1 MFCSFRLPTS
11 CAVFIISIKMMPQG
25 GSMGEQNIVENANE
39 SSRQDFMKALLEEVR
54 ALEAMLEEGM
64 VESGVSRIG
73 AEQEMFLINSASRP
87 ALTALD
93 VLEKLDDE
101 RFTHELGLFNIEAN
115 LSVQEFKS
123 DCLSRMES
131 EAQEVY
137 AKARA
142 AAHQCDS
149 EIALVGIL
157 PTLTLKNLGLDSM
170 VPIPRYHALNEAFM
184 ALRGHN
190 LQFAINGTDQLV
202 VNHDNLMMEACNT
215 SFQVHFQVSPA
226 DFARLYN
233 IAQVVTAPLLAASVN
248 SPILL
253 GKRLWHE
260 TRISV
265 FEYSVDARSE
275 THQARG
281 LKPRVHFGN
290 DWVDKSVTE
299 IFKED
304 IARFRV
310 ILTTETEDDPLA
322 MVAQGIAPKLK
333 ALCLHNGTV
342 YRWNRACYGVHNGIP
357 HLRIEN
363 RVIPSGPTVIDE
375 IANTAFFV
383 GMMAGMSKEYVD
395 IREQITFQDIKANFM
410 AAARAGIRAQMNWF
424 GDTHMPARKLILDEL
439 LPLAE
444 SGLQDYGV
452 EQKDIDKYLG
462 VLKDRVSTRRN
473 GARWALESLEG
484 MNDIGTEDQRMRC
497 LVSSMVEQ
505 QITGR
510 PISEWELADFREH
523 VGWRESYL
531 KVSQFMATD
540 LFTVRPDDIVDFAA
554 TLMDWRH
561 VRHIPVEGDDGN
573 LVGLVSHRAL
583 LRLVAEGRV
592 GGEHKVT
599 VSEIMTP
606 NPVTIGSDATT
617 VDAIR
622 KMRTARV
629 ACLPVVEKEKLIGL
643 VTEHDLIV
651 VASHLL
657 ERYLDEDT

>member
-1 MFCSFRLPTS
+1 
-11 CAVFIISIKMMPQG
+11 
-25 GSMGEQNIVENANE
+25 MGEQNIEENASE
-39 SSRQDFMKALLEEVR
+39 SSRQVFMKSLLEEVR
-54 ALEAMLEEGM
+54 ALEAMLDKGM

-73 AEQEMFLINSASRP
+73 AEQEMFLIDDARKP
-87 ALTALD
+87 ALTGLD

-101 RFTHELGLFNIEAN
+101 RFTHELGLYNIEAN

-123 DCLSRMES
+123 DCLSRMEA

-137 AKARA
+137 AKARE

-157 PTLTLKNLGLDSM
+157 PTLTKENLGLDSM
-170 VPIPRYHALNEAFM
+170 VPIPRYHALNDAIM
-184 ALRGHN
+184 ALRGHD
-190 LQFAINGTDQLV
+190 LQFTINGADQLV
-202 VNHDNLMMEACNT
+202 VKHDNLMLEACNT
-215 SFQVHFQVSPA
+215 SFQVHFQVSPD

-233 IAQVVTAPLLAASVN
+233 IAQVVTGPLMAAAVN

-260 TRISV
+260 TRIAV
-265 FEYSVDARSE
+265 FEYSVDARST

-290 DWVDKSVTE
+290 HWVNESVTE

-310 ILTTETEDDPLA
+310 ILTTETEDNPLA

-342 YRWNRACYGVHNGIP
+342 YRWNRACYGVHNGVP

-363 RVIPSGPTVIDE
+363 RVIPSGPTVLDE

-383 GMMAGMSKEYVD
+383 GMMAGMADKYD
-395 IREQITFQDIKANFM
+395 DLRELITFDDIKANFM
-410 AAARAGIRAQMNWF
+410 AAARDGIRAQMNWF
-424 GDTHMPARKLILDEL
+424 GDKHMPARKLILNEL

-444 SGLQDYGV
+444 HGLQKYGV
-452 EQKDIDKYLG
+452 NQADIDRYLG
-462 VLKDRVSTRRN
+462 VLRDRVATRRN
-473 GARWALESLEG
+473 GARWALESLNEMHG
-484 MNDIGTEDQRMRC
+484 RGTDDQRMRC

-505 QITGR
+505 QTTGR
-510 PISEWELADFREH
+510 PISEWVLADFCEQQN
-523 VGWRESYL
+523 WRQSYL

-554 TLMDWRH
+554 ALMDWRH
-561 VRHIPVEGDDGN
+561 VRHVPVEGDDGE
-573 LVGLVSHRAL
+573 LVGLLSHRAL

-592 GGEHKVT
+592 GGDNKVT
-599 VSEIMTP
+599 VREIMTT
-606 NPVTIGSDATT
+606 NPVTITSDATT

-622 KMRTARV
+622 LMRKARV
-629 ACLPVVEKEKLIGL
+629 ACLPVVDDGKLHGL
-643 VTEHDLIV
+643 VTEHDLILV
-651 VASHLL
+651 SSHLL
-657 ERYLDEDT
+657 ERYLEEEK

>member
-1 MFCSFRLPTS
+1 
-11 CAVFIISIKMMPQG
+11 
-25 GSMGEQNIVENANE
+25 MGEQNIVKNASE
-39 SSRQDFMKALLEEVR
+39 EARQAFMKSLLEEVR
-54 ALEAMLEEGM
+54 ALEAMLDKGM

-73 AEQEMFLINSASRP
+73 AEQEMFLINRAHQP

-93 VLEKLDDE
+93 VLDKLDDE

-115 LSVQEFKS
+115 LSVQEFKT
-123 DCLSRMES
+123 DCLSRMEA

-137 AKARA
+137 AKARK

-157 PTLTLKNLGLDSM
+157 PTLTKDNLGLDSM
-170 VPIPRYHALNEAFM
+170 VPIPRYHALNDAFM
-184 ALRGHN
+184 ALRGQN
-190 LQFAINGTDQLV
+190 LQFTINGMDQLI
-202 VNHDNLMMEACNT
+202 VNHDNLMVEACNT
-215 SFQVHFQVSPA
+215 SFQVHFQVSPK

-265 FEYSVDARSE
+265 FEYSVDARST

-290 DWVDKSVTE
+290 HWVDNSVTE

-310 ILTTETEDDPLA
+310 LLTTETEDDPLA

-383 GMMAGMSKEYVD
+383 GMMAGMSDQYDD
-395 IREQITFQDIKANFM
+395 IRDEITFQDVKANFM

-444 SGLQDYGV
+444 HGLKKYGV
-452 EQKDIDKYLG
+452 DQKDIDKYLG
-462 VLKDRVSTRRN
+462 VLGDRVSTRRN
-473 GARWALESLEG
+473 GARWALESLEEMKG
-484 MNDIGTEDQRMRC
+484 QGTEDQRMRC
-497 LVSSMVEQ
+497 LVSSMVDQ
-505 QITGR
+505 QTTGR
-510 PISEWELADFREH
+510 PISEWVLADFCAQQD
-523 VGWRESYL
+523 WRESYL
-531 KVSQFMATD
+531 KVSQFMSTD

-561 VRHIPVEGDDGN
+561 IRHIPVEGDDGE
-573 LVGLVSHRAL
+573 LIGLVSHRAL
-583 LRLVAEGRV
+583 LRLVAEGRI

-599 VSEIMTP
+599 VREIMTERP
-606 NPVTIGSDATT
+606 LTINSDTTT
-617 VDAIR
+617 VEAIR
-622 KMRTARV
+622 LMREARV
-629 ACLPVVEKEKLIGL
+629 ACLPVIDNGKLHGL

-651 VASHLL
+651 VASRLL
-657 ERYLDEDT
+657 ERYLDENK

>member
-1 MFCSFRLPTS
+1 
-11 CAVFIISIKMMPQG
+11 
-25 GSMGEQNIVENANE
+25 MGEQNIEQFASE
-39 SSRQDFMKALLEEVR
+39 SDRQAFMKSLLEEVR
-54 ALEAMLEEGM
+54 ALEAMLEKGM

-73 AEQEMFLINSASRP
+73 AEQEMFLIDEACKP
-87 ALTALD
+87 ALTGLD
-93 VLEKLDDE
+93 VLEKLDDD

-115 LSVQEFKS
+115 LSVQKLQS
-123 DCLSRMES
+123 DCLSRMEA

-137 AKARA
+137 AKARE
-142 AAHQCDS
+142 AAHKCNS

-157 PTLTLKNLGLDSM
+157 PTLTKENLGLDSM
-170 VPIPRYHALNEAFM
+170 VPIPRYHALNDAIM
-184 ALRGHN
+184 ALRGHD
-190 LQFAINGTDQLV
+190 LQFTINGADQLV
-202 VNHDNLMMEACNT
+202 VKHDNLMLEACNT
-215 SFQVHFQVSPA
+215 SFQVHFQVSPH

-233 IAQVVTAPLLAASVN
+233 IAQVVTGPLLAAAVN
-248 SPILL
+248 SPVLL

-265 FEYSVDARSE
+265 FEYSVDARST

-290 DWVDKSVTE
+290 HWVEDSVTE

-342 YRWNRACYGVHNGIP
+342 YRWNRACYGVHKGIP

-363 RVIPSGPTVIDE
+363 RVIPSGPTVLDE

-383 GMMAGMSKEYVD
+383 GMMAGMADQYDDV
-395 IREQITFQDIKANFM
+395 RELVTFDDIKANFM
-410 AAARAGIRAQMNWF
+410 AAARDGIRAQMNWF
-424 GDTHMPARKLILDEL
+424 GDKHMPARKLILEEL

-444 SGLQDYGV
+444 YGLNKYGV
-452 EQKDIDKYLG
+452 DKKDIDRYLG
-462 VLKDRVSTRRN
+462 VLRDRVATRRN
-473 GARWALESLEG
+473 GARWALESLNEMHG
-484 MNDIGTEDQRMRC
+484 RGTDDQRMRC

-505 QITGR
+505 QTSGR
-510 PISEWELADFREH
+510 PISEWVLADFCEQQN
-523 VGWRESYL
+523 WRESYL

-561 VRHIPVEGDDGN
+561 VRHVPVEGDDGE

-583 LRLVAEGRV
+583 LRLVAEGRI
-592 GGEHKVT
+592 GREHRVT
-599 VSEIMTP
+599 VKEIMTR

-617 VDAIR
+617 VEAIR
-622 KMRTARV
+622 LMRKARV
-629 ACLPVVEKEKLIGL
+629 ACLPVVDDGKLHGL

-651 VASHLL
+651 VSSHLL
-657 ERYLDEDT
+657 ERYLTEDQ

>member
-1 MFCSFRLPTS
+1 
-11 CAVFIISIKMMPQG
+11 
-25 GSMGEQNIVENANE
+25 MGEQNIEVHASE
-39 SSRQDFMKALLEEVR
+39 SSRQEFMKSLLEEVR
-54 ALEAMLEEGM
+54 ALEAMLDKGM

-73 AEQEMFLINSASRP
+73 AEQEMFLIDEARKP
-87 ALTALD
+87 ALTGLE
-93 VLEKLDDE
+93 VLKKLDDD

-115 LSVQEFKS
+115 LSVQELKT
-123 DCLSRMES
+123 DCLRRMEN

-137 AKARA
+137 AKARK

-157 PTLTLKNLGLDSM
+157 PTLTMDNLGLDSM
-170 VPIPRYHALNEAFM
+170 VPIPRYHALNEAIM
-184 ALRGHN
+184 ALRGN
-190 LQFAINGTDQLV
+190 DLQFTINGTDQLV
-202 VNHDNLMMEACNT
+202 VKHDNLMFEACNT
-215 SFQVHFQVSPA
+215 SFQVHFQVSPQ

-233 IAQVVTAPLLAASVN
+233 IAQTVTGPLLAAAVN
-248 SPILL
+248 SPLLL

-265 FEYSVDARSE
+265 FEYSVDARST
-275 THQARG
+275 THQTRG

-290 DWVDKSVTE
+290 NWVDKSVTE

-310 ILTTETEDDPLA
+310 ILTTETENDPLA

-342 YRWNRACYGVHNGIP
+342 YRWNRACYGVHNNIP

-363 RVIPSGPTVIDE
+363 RVIPSGPTIIDE

-383 GMMAGMSKEYVD
+383 GMMAGMADQYSDV
-395 IREQITFQDIKANFM
+395 REIITFDDIKANFL
-410 AAARAGIRAQMNWF
+410 AAARGGIRAQMNWF

-444 SGLQDYGV
+444 HGLQKYKVD
-452 EQKDIDKYLG
+452 QKDIDKYLG
-462 VLKDRVSTRRN
+462 VLHDRVSTRRN
-473 GARWALESLEG
+473 GARWALESLNEMHG
-484 MNDIGTEDQRMRC
+484 RGTEDQRLRC
-497 LVSSMVEQ
+497 LVGSMVEQ
-505 QITGR
+505 QATGL
-510 PISEWELADFREH
+510 PISEWVLADFCEQQD
-523 VGWRESYL
+523 WRESYL

-561 VRHIPVEGDDGN
+561 VRHVPVEGDDGV

-599 VSEIMTP
+599 VKEIMTK
-606 NPVTIGSDATT
+606 NPVTVSSDATT
-617 VDAIR
+617 ADAIR
-622 KMRTARV
+622 LMRKARV
-629 ACLPVVEKEKLIGL
+629 ACLPVVDDGKLHGL
-643 VTEHDLIV
+643 ITEHDLILV
-651 VASHLL
+651 SSHLL
-657 ERYLDEDT
+657 ERYLEDAK

>member
-1 MFCSFRLPTS
+1 
-11 CAVFIISIKMMPQG
+11 
-25 GSMGEQNIVENANE
+25 MGEQNIEEHASE
-39 SSRQDFMKALLEEVR
+39 SSRQEFMKSLLEEVR
-54 ALEAMLEEGM
+54 ALEAMLDKGM

-73 AEQEMFLINSASRP
+73 AEQEMFLIDEARKP
-87 ALTALD
+87 ALTALK
-93 VLEKLDDE
+93 VLKKLDDE

-115 LSVQEFKS
+115 LSVQELKA
-123 DCLSRMES
+123 DCLRRMEN

-137 AKARA
+137 AKARK

-157 PTLTLKNLGLDSM
+157 PTLTMDDLGLDSM
-170 VPIPRYHALNEAFM
+170 VPIPRYHALNDAIM
-184 ALRGHN
+184 ALRGN
-190 LQFAINGTDQLV
+190 DLQFTINGTDQLV
-202 VNHDNLMMEACNT
+202 VKHDNLMFEACNT
-215 SFQVHFQVSPA
+215 SFQVHFQVSPN

-233 IAQVVTAPLLAASVN
+233 IAQTVTGPLLAAAVN
-248 SPILL
+248 SPLLL

-265 FEYSVDARSE
+265 FEYSVDARST
-275 THQARG
+275 THQTRG

-290 DWVDKSVTE
+290 NWVDKSVTE

-310 ILTTETEDDPLA
+310 ILTTDTESDPLA

-342 YRWNRACYGVHNGIP
+342 YRWNRACYGVHNNVP

-363 RVIPSGPTVIDE
+363 RVIPAGPTVIDE

-383 GMMAGMSKEYVD
+383 GMMAGMADQYGDV
-395 IREQITFQDIKANFM
+395 RELITFDDIKANFL
-410 AAARAGIRAQMNWF
+410 AAARGGIRAQMNWF
-424 GDTHMPARKLILDEL
+424 GDTHMPVRKLILDEL

-444 SGLQDYGV
+444 HGLQKYKVD
-452 EQKDIDKYLG
+452 QKDIDKYLG
-462 VLKDRVSTRRN
+462 VLHDRVSTRRN
-473 GARWALESLEG
+473 GARWALESLNG
-484 MNDIGTEDQRMRC
+484 MHGRGTEDQRLRC
-497 LVSSMVEQ
+497 LVGSMVEQ
-505 QITGR
+505 QSTGV
-510 PISEWELADFREH
+510 PISEWVLADFCEQQD
-523 VGWRESYL
+523 WRESYL

-561 VRHIPVEGDDGN
+561 VRHVPVEGDDGV

-592 GGEHKVT
+592 GGDHKVT
-599 VSEIMTP
+599 VKEIMTK
-606 NPVTIGSDATT
+606 NPVTVSSDATT
-617 VDAIR
+617 ADAIR
-622 KMRTARV
+622 LMRKARV
-629 ACLPVVEKEKLIGL
+629 ACLPVVDDGKLHGL
-643 VTEHDLIV
+643 ITEHDLILV
-651 VASHLL
+651 SSHLL
-657 ERYLDEDT
+657 ERYLEDAE